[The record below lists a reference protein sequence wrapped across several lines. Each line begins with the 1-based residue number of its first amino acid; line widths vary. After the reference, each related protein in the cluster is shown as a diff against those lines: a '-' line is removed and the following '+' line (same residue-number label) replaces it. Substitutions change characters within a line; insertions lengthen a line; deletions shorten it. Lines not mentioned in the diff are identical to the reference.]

1 MYGRRFDRVLLMSAK
16 KLAFGAILTALSVA
30 LLWIGSVLPTGRIA
44 LVALASLLP
53 AAAVLHSGLPLSFLV
68 YAASALLSILI
79 LPDKTCAV
87 AYALVLGWYGAVKSL
102 IERLDSVVLE
112 WVIKIALFAAVSCL
126 FYFVFTAMFLSLI
139 SLSAMPFAWLIIP
152 VLLVAFVLY
161 DVAFS
166 GLIGMYQERVAK
178 HIRF

>member
-1 MYGRRFDRVLLMSAK
+1 MNAK

-30 LLWIGSVLPTGRIA
+30 LLWIGSIVPTGRIA
-44 LVALASLLP
+44 LVAMASLLP

-68 YAASALLSILI
+68 YAASALLALLI

-87 AYALVLGWYGAVKSL
+87 AYALVLGWYGPVKSI
-102 IERLDSVVLE
+102 IERLDRLVLE
-112 WVIKIALFAAVSCL
+112 WVIKIVLFAIVACV

-139 SLSAMPFAWLIIP
+139 SLTAMPFAWLVIP
-152 VLLVAFVLY
+152 VLLTAFVLY
-161 DVAFS
+161 DVAFT
-166 GLIGMYQERVAK
+166 GLIAMYQDRVAK